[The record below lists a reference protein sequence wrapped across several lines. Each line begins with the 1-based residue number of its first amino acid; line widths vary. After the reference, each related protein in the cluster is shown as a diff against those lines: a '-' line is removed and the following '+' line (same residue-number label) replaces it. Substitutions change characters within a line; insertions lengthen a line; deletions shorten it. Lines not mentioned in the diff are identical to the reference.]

1 MIDHGFRTMTEED
14 AARLSAE
21 NEQPRGAASDAN
33 LSPDARA
40 IVRELRRLAD
50 LQERLV
56 AALESI
62 ALRPPT
68 VTRWMGDRG

>member
-1 MIDHGFRTMTEED
+1 MSDP
-14 AARLSAE
+14 SE
-21 NEQPRGAASDAN
+21 NDAN

-62 ALRPPT
+62 ALRPSP